1 MAQNARS
8 RQLDMKLI
16 GSILFCVLIQTVLFG
31 QSANTLLSEADEAY
45 RAEDFGA
52 AELLYRKARQENS
65 DVKSNFNLGNTT
77 YKQERYEEAVEHY
90 LSAAN
95 KTNNNLIA
103 SDNYFNLGNAYF
115 RTEEYEKSI
124 DAYKQAI
131 KANPDNDEARYN
143 LLMLKMNLQQQEQQQ
158 QQDQQSQDGDENSE
172 NQDGENS
179 EQQQQ
184 DGEQS
189 DQEQNQDQQNPN
201 EENQDSLQNQG
212 ASGGEFDSTR
222 LEKQSLDSLDAIKL
236 LQIIQSEEQ
245 KLQEKLRKFD
255 SNRKKPDKDW

>member
-1 MAQNARS
+1 MRFI
-8 RQLDMKLI
+8 LT
-16 GSILFCVLIQTVLFG
+16 ILFYLIFQAVLCS
-31 QSANTLLSEADEAY
+31 QSASTLRSEADDAY
-45 RAEDFGA
+45 RAEDYDA

-65 DVKSNFNLGNTT
+65 DIKSNFNLGNTT

-95 KTNNNLIA
+95 KTDDKIIA
-103 SDNYFNLGNAYF
+103 SDNFFNLGNAYF
-115 RTEEYEKSI
+115 RTEEYEKAIEAFKQSI
-124 DAYKQAI
+124 R
-131 KANPDNDEARYN
+131 ANPDNDEARYN
-143 LLMLKMNLQQQEQQQ
+143 LLMLKMNLQQKEQQQ
-158 QQDQQSQDGDENSE
+158 QQDQQNQNGDENAE
-172 NQDGENS
+172 NQDGENN

-189 DQEQNQDQQNPN
+189 DQPQDQDQQNSG
-201 EENQDSLQNQG
+201 EENQDSLQNQS

-222 LEKQSLDSLDAIKL
+222 LDKQSLDSLDAIKL